1 MNLVHIISLMQ
12 AKIHCI
18 LCRRGKFFLGICL
31 TDESPCAGKERDGY
45 GRDAGL
51 SCLSALRGVPRRRTG
66 HASGVACFAGR
77 SAGAEGRAALRRAA
91 HIRHP
96 AAGLGAKGL
105 FLDVSPDAPSAAAV
119 KALRAFGLTVY
130 APFCDGGVIPTYADP
145 VDPQTEAP
153 FALALTWRA
162 AQTEL
167 GGHEAVKRSIG
178 PAELRA
184 LIRDH
189 APQTAFSRELLA
201 NYCTLHAG
209 GKTLFLLFDSEE
221 TMQMRLTRAQDSGAC
236 ACFLAGSP

>member
-1 MNLVHIISLMQ
+1 MAEMPVYHVCLPCEACPADAQVMRLGWRALPDGLLAPKGALPCGVLHISGTLPPDAEAFAQ
-12 AKIHCI
+12 TAAAE
-18 LCRRGKFFLGICL
+18 CRR
-31 TDESPCAGKERDGY
+31 
-45 GRDAGL
+45 
-51 SCLSALRGVPRRRTG
+51 
-66 HASGVACFAGR
+66 
-77 SAGAEGRAALRRAA
+77 
-91 HIRHP
+91 
-96 AAGLGAKGL
+96 LGAKGL
-105 FLDVSPDAPSAAAV
+105 FLDVSPDAPSAAAAV

-189 APQTAFSRELLA
+189 APQIAFSRELLA

>member
-1 MNLVHIISLMQ
+1 MNHPAPGKSVTDMAEMPVYHVCLPCEACPADAQVMRLGWRALPDGLLAPKGALPCGVLHISGTLPPDAEAFAQ
-12 AKIHCI
+12 TAAAE
-18 LCRRGKFFLGICL
+18 CRR
-31 TDESPCAGKERDGY
+31 
-45 GRDAGL
+45 
-51 SCLSALRGVPRRRTG
+51 
-66 HASGVACFAGR
+66 
-77 SAGAEGRAALRRAA
+77 
-91 HIRHP
+91 
-96 AAGLGAKGL
+96 LGAKGL

-119 KALRAFGLTVY
+119 KALRASGLTVY

>member
-1 MNLVHIISLMQ
+1 M
-12 AKIHCI
+12 
-18 LCRRGKFFLGICL
+18 
-31 TDESPCAGKERDGY
+31 
-45 GRDAGL
+45 
-51 SCLSALRGVPRRRTG
+51 
-66 HASGVACFAGR
+66 
-77 SAGAEGRAALRRAA
+77 
-91 HIRHP
+91 
-96 AAGLGAKGL
+96 GAKGL